1 MNPRDKESSGQPG
14 SSVRGFKNRT
24 LEGARLTECE
34 GRGTLSMVLKREP
47 LKRSLFSLLQLLRCY
62 WTDFGKVN
70 YARATSMSLKAIR
83 FALGFYIRSKI

>member
-14 SSVRGFKNRT
+14 SSVKEFKNRT

-34 GRGTLSMVLKREP
+34 GKGRLSMVLKR
-47 LKRSLFSLLQLLRCY
+47 RLFSLLQLLRCY
-62 WTDFGKVN
+62 WTDFGKVD
-70 YARATSMSLKAIR
+70 YVRATSMSLRAIR